1 MFSSPEAALRFAF
14 RMRDKSIISSPSG
27 VFLAKEKHKNPNATQ
42 LTAWDFHAQAGM
54 VFGFIGRLELLE
66 QAWVYLNYGNG
77 LEQKIC
83 ARLMSTHVLKDPDV
97 ARFDQTAPAIR
108 RALTSRTV
116 RSCAKSL
123 GISRMKAFR
132 LRQAIG
138 TAMQQLQY
146 RVLDKLWEHLC
157 K

>member
-66 QAWVYLNYGNG
+66 QAWVYLNYGNA

-83 ARLMSTHVLKDPDV
+83 ARLMSTHVLKNPEV

-108 RALTSRTV
+108 RAMTCRTV
-116 RSCAKSL
+116 RNCQKSL
-123 GISRMKAFR
+123 AISYNKAYR
-132 LRQAIG
+132 LRRAIG
-138 TAMQQLQY
+138 SALQPLQY
-146 RVLDKLWEHLC
+146 KVMDKLWEHLC
-157 K
+157 R